1 MGDGLDTVAY
11 LHDQFI
17 ADLLVWHHLAWL
29 GETVRRSDSRVW
41 RLIAKVAGYALQER
55 RELFTII
62 GELMASI
69 IDRYRRLAE
78 SGRGELSVT
87 PYAHPI
93 VPLLLNIESAREAE
107 PNVSLPE
114 LPDKNRAWIC

>member
-1 MGDGLDTVAY
+1 MKLPR
-11 LHDQFI
+11 
-17 ADLLVWHHLAWL
+17 LVGRDRAPQ
-29 GETVRRSDSRVW
+29 
-41 RLIAKVAGYALQER
+41 RLIAKGADYALQQR

-78 SGRGELSVT
+78 RGRVELSVT

-93 VPLLLNIESAREAE
+93 VPLLLSIESAREAQ
-107 PNVSLPE
+107 PNVFLPE
-114 LPDKNRAWIC
+114 LPDKSSTWICEATSSTVSTRS